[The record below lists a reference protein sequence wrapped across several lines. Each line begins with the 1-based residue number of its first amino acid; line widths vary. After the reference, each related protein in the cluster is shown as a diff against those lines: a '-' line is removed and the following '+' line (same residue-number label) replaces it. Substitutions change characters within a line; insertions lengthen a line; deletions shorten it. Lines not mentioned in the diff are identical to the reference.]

1 MKQNTTDIVLKE
13 PLIEKMVRNEPTNK
27 PVIKYL
33 WTTECEPQ
41 PTYFERFFKL
51 FTK

>member
-1 MKQNTTDIVLKE
+1 MAQKTTNIVLKE
-13 PLIEKMVRNEPTNK
+13 PLIEKMVRDEPSDK

-41 PTYFERFFKL
+41 PTFFERFFKL